1 MPARLGPHHSS
12 AGRPIHPARALL
24 PRIHRAGLATVVLAT
39 AGSLFSAG
47 SAQAGLLNWSELFP
61 LSGTGACNGA
71 SLDPR
76 CIVGDKSISNFV
88 TNFIPATTPTDTT
101 LTTLAFTEVN
111 DIWDVNLVFLSEPVA
126 GGPFNISYDLTINS
140 PTSTFEKVGLDSAC
154 NLSALGPCTVTKEI
168 GIYDSFGTLTPAP
181 SLTRVSTNG
190 VPALPAFFSPGVKKI
205 RVTDTWLAPSGGSL
219 DAISNNFT
227 QSVPGPLPL
236 LGAAAAFGWSRR
248 LRSRVKPAARG
259 EA

>member
-1 MPARLGPHHSS
+1 MLPIPDPYRNSPGEPLQGTNKLGTSS
-12 AGRPIHPARALL
+12 TKGLLAAAL
-24 PRIHRAGLATVVLAT
+24 LAT
-39 AGSLFSAG
+39 AGSLLSAG
-47 SAQAGLLNWSELFP
+47 SAQAGLINWSELFP
-61 LSGTGACNGA
+61 ATGVGVCNQ
-71 SLDPR
+71 SILDAR
-76 CIVGDKSISNFV
+76 CTVGDKSISNFA
-88 TNFIPATTPTDTT
+88 TNFIPATTPTDTI

-111 DIWDVNLVFLSEPVA
+111 DIWDVNLVFLPEPVEA
-126 GGPFNISYDLTINS
+126 GPFNISYDMTINS
-140 PTSTFEKVGLDSAC
+140 STSTFEKVGLDSAC

-190 VPALPAFFSPGVKKI
+190 VPALPAFFSPGVQKI

-227 QSVPGPLPL
+227 QVPGPLPL

-248 LRSRVKPAARG
+248 LRSRVNSVAKS